1 MSAVTLDLSESTGS
15 LFSRKRRSKTPPS
28 LPPPSGERRKQSL
41 CETPLDLQ
49 GASPLD
55 NVTAVARETV
65 LYLAYGSNLC
75 YETFQGKRGIR
86 PLSQMNVVVP
96 SLRITFDLPGIPY
109 TEPCFSNSGLRDPTL
124 GNEDETASEKTPLL
138 APTSEYHK
146 DRWKKGLV
154 GVVYEV
160 TLSDYAHIIATEGG
174 GTGYKD
180 VLVDCYP
187 LDDEDSVPDQPT
199 GQPFKAH
206 TLFAPSD
213 GGGRL
218 KRPDPSYAQPSARY
232 LKLITDGAE
241 EHRLPK
247 DYKDYLYEI
256 RPYTITSKRQRV
268 GQIMFNTIWLPL
280 FLVMISLQ
288 EAFQDKNGNSPRW
301 VAAFANALV
310 NAAWASYDGAFKEIF
325 GDGERTIEKGD
336 EEMQTSACFVGHAVI
351 LLGCSKYFT
360 LQSAS
365 RLDDSKQSAM
375 TSSAAFGAGFPWV
388 QAPLIVGAPMRLI
401 AFVPLAV
408 EVSRAGGLGFI
419 AAGSDTSMLEPN
431 LRKAHQQLT
440 TNPIPRSDPHKVLP
454 IGVGFINWGANL
466 EQAAALLGEYTPAA
480 AWFFAPRKTD
490 DLGLWTSTIREATRG
505 RTSIWVQVGTVAEAL
520 AVTHACKPD
529 VLVVQGTDAGGHGR
543 ERGAG
548 IVALLP
554 EVADAIA
561 ALNLSSR
568 ERPALMAAGGIAEGR
583 GVAAA
588 LALGADGVVSG
599 GHPRKRWW
607 RQHGED

>member
-1 MSAVTLDLSESTGS
+1 MSAVTLGLSESTDS

-49 GASPLD
+49 DTTPLD

-86 PLSQMNVVVP
+86 PLSQINVVVP

-109 TEPCFSNSGLRDPTL
+109 TEPCFSNSGLRDSTL

-213 GGGRL
+213 RGGRL

-256 RPYTITSKRQRV
+256 RPYTITNV
-268 GQIMFNTIWLPL
+268 
-280 FLVMISLQ
+280 
-288 EAFQDKNGNSPRW
+288 
-301 VAAFANALV
+301 
-310 NAAWASYDGAFKEIF
+310 
-325 GDGERTIEKGD
+325 
-336 EEMQTSACFVGHAVI
+336 VI

-365 RLDDSKQSAM
+365 RLDDFKQSAM
-375 TSSAAFGAGFPWV
+375 NSSAAFRAGLPWV

-419 AAGSDTSMLEPN
+419 AAGSDTSILEPN

-440 TNPIPRSDPHKVLP
+440 TNPIPRSDPHRVLP

-505 RTSIWVQVGTVAEAL
+505 RTSIWVQVGTVVEAL
-520 AVTHACKPD
+520 AVTHVCKPD

-588 LALGADGVVSG
+588 LALGAEGVSG

-607 RQHGED
+607 CQHGED